1 MDCLFCFRGFIKVQI
16 VDDEEYEKNEVFYI
30 ELFEPELYR
39 PNGELNFQNQLAA
52 TSADSRA
59 NRRAGMPILRFL
71 A

>member
-39 PNGELNFQNQLAA
+39 PNGELRMSPPLSVPLTLTYTPSLVYYYRVFCL
-52 TSADSRA
+52 
-59 NRRAGMPILRFL
+59 
-71 A
+71 